1 MEFTMDTPMKYAPI
15 LLSELKILNKG
26 KFKTFSEMLVLS
38 RTEISRRCK
47 APPDDIN
54 RIYEKLVKACKPATV
69 DLKTLTV
76 PLFESFT
83 TGDSVLDKALGGG
96 IRTCMVLEIA
106 GESSAGKT
114 QLGLQLALTV
124 QLPRSLGGLSGTAV
138 YLCTHGTLL
147 TTRLQQLARSHPVI
161 SQARFVGLQH
171 ISTLPTQTLLML
183 EHVLENILPPFI
195 KEKASSPNP
204 VKLVVIDAI
213 AELFHADAKYEKQAF
228 FDRANQFWNLG
239 RLLHETASKYGVA
252 IVILNEVVDR
262 FIETGPIIRT
272 KGFNPRVWNEM
283 TQWCT
288 TAHSIPGENLKQA
301 ALGVTWTKQLNARIL
316 LTNTRRRRF
325 IDAELPDGANQ
336 AKKARLHPGSGPSH
350 SGNASARDEDEE
362 EEQATLV
369 RRLSLVFSTVAPAVS
384 LDYILTAEGVFTLPD
399 DALEET
405 LKKGNRYEFVDDE
418 EDEWDAFWET
428 AEDPSE
434 GVDVDAIERA
444 ALAPQTVQPVP
455 PQFLRSR
462 EPEDKGAEDQDE
474 DDGAENEDFDACEFR
489 LTQAQ
494 PAFSAQSIAKNEDD
508 QAGDDFSSNFLEL
521 TLSQQAAATSGMST
535 STDFPEPS
543 TSTSVPNPARMP
555 ARGVVGPPV
564 AQPDSKI
571 EAEEEDEWD
580 AFWETAPDLTVGID
594 LEAIEAKFKA
604 SS

>member
-1 MEFTMDTPMKYAPI
+1 
-15 LLSELKILNKG
+15 
-26 KFKTFSEMLVLS
+26 
-38 RTEISRRCK
+38 
-47 APPDDIN
+47 
-54 RIYEKLVKACKPATV
+54 
-69 DLKTLTV
+69 
-76 PLFESFT
+76 
-83 TGDSVLDKALGGG
+83 
-96 IRTCMVLEIA
+96 
-106 GESSAGKT
+106 
-114 QLGLQLALTV
+114 
-124 QLPRSLGGLSGTAV
+124 
-138 YLCTHGTLL
+138 
-147 TTRLQQLARSHPVI
+147 
-161 SQARFVGLQH
+161 
-171 ISTLPTQTLLML
+171 ML

-262 FIETGPIIRT
+262 FIETGPIVRT

-455 PQFLRSR
+455 SQFSRSR
-462 EPEDKGAEDQDE
+462 EPETKDDE
-474 DDGAENEDFDACEFR
+474 DEEELTENEDFDACEFS
-489 LTQAQ
+489 LTQAE
-494 PAFSAQSIAKNEDD
+494 PALTTQTIARNEED
-508 QAGDDFSSNFLEL
+508 QAGDDFSSDFLEL
-521 TLSQQAAATSGMST
+521 TLSQQAAATSRTSR
-535 STDFPEPS
+535 STDFIQPS
-543 TSTSVPNPARMP
+543 TSTSVPDLPNRIPTATPALTGSSLIP
-555 ARGVVGPPV
+555 AH
-564 AQPDSKI
+564 SKVEI
-571 EAEEEDEWD
+571 EEEEEDHDEWD
-580 AFWETAPDLTVGID
+580 AYWESAPDLSVGVD
-594 LEAIEAKFKA
+594 LDAIEAKFRA
-604 SS
+604 S